1 MGHSNIKPFKC
12 AVEGCGWAFT
22 TAFKLKR
29 HMNSHEKLK
38 TAVCTKPGCGKEFS
52 DVYNLKKH
60 MLLHERELVY
70 TCKDCGAECD
80 TQPEYVKHLK
90 VHKEQFKLYQ
100 ELEAARGKAVTVQQE
115 DLKDETTRGT
125 VPIFNISNHRERQ
138 QFLSKV
144 STVGNGSV
152 G

>member
-1 MGHSNIKPFKC
+1 MI
-12 AVEGCGWAFT
+12 
-22 TAFKLKR
+22 
-29 HMNSHEKLK
+29 EKVLDQTFAIEIGK
-38 TAVCTKPGCGKEFS
+38 FELDFFMATGAYTKVDRRLACGK
-52 DVYNLKKH
+52 VITLGK
-60 MLLHERELVY
+60 
-70 TCKDCGAECD
+70 AD
-80 TQPEYVKHLK
+80 TAKGSLSYSGMARHLK

-100 ELEAARGKAVTVQQE
+100 ELQAARGKAVTVQQE

>member
-1 MGHSNIKPFKC
+1 MGHLANC
-12 AVEGCGWAFT
+12 NT
-22 TAFKLKR
+22 
-29 HMNSHEKLK
+29 
-38 TAVCTKPGCGKEFS
+38 CGK
-52 DVYNLKKH
+52 VITLGK
-60 MLLHERELVY
+60 
-70 TCKDCGAECD
+70 AD
-80 TQPEYVKHLK
+80 TAKGSLSYSGMARHLK